1 MRAWEEFLH
10 KQDLEIGKQTV
21 DKWLRSLKIICFDAC
36 NLYLEAKD
44 FFYVLW
50 FEEHMRHKVKLNF
63 FNNNNKLIKV
73 HLNIVK
79 SQEKEEFLTNSKNPL
94 LLNTDLF
101 SMKVPSNSLK
111 MHFESFVTF
120 IGNELSWNL
129 LKEMTSEIINLKK
142 QERTLNFN
150 PIYLFGPSGA
160 GKTHLMLASMNLL
173 KKAGK
178 NVIYVE
184 ANLFT
189 DHVVSAIR
197 KSEME
202 KFRSIYRNVDAF
214 FVDNIDVL
222 SGKFATQEEFF
233 HTFNALHLEGKLIVI
248 SSIHSPQNL
257 EDIEHRLISRFEWG
271 IVVPIQNLDEENILC
286 LINDFMKNSAF
297 SLTKETMLFLYNIF
311 NRNAKTLL
319 KALETLLV
327 RISKKTL
334 SSNILNEEIVREVI
348 GDLLA
353 LEEGK
358 KLTPNKII
366 QKVSDYY
373 GVRIDDILGK
383 SQSKECVLPRQVAMY
398 LCRENLGMSYVKIGS
413 VFSRDHST
421 VMSSI
426 KQVGVALNNMN
437 SEFSFS
443 MQQIKE
449 SF

>member
-1 MRAWEEFLH
+1 MRAWEEFLS

-50 FEEHMRHKVKLNF
+50 FEEHMRHKVKSNF

-94 LLNTDLF
+94 VLNADLF
-101 SMKVPSNSLK
+101 PMKVPSHSLK

-120 IGNELSWNL
+120 VGNELSWHL
-129 LKEMTSEIINLKK
+129 LKEVTSEIINLKK

-160 GKTHLMLASMNLL
+160 GKTHLMLSSMNLL

-178 NVIYVE
+178 NAIYVE
-184 ANLFT
+184 ATLFT

-214 FVDNIDVL
+214 FIDNIDVL
-222 SGKFATQEEFF
+222 SGKLATQEEFF
-233 HTFNALHLEGKLIVI
+233 HTFNALHLEGKLIVL
-248 SSIHSPQNL
+248 SSVHSPRNL
-257 EDIEHRLISRFEWG
+257 ENIEHRLISRFEWG
-271 IVVPIQNLDEENILC
+271 IVVPVQTLDEENILC
-286 LINDFMKNSAF
+286 LVNNFMKDSGF
-297 SLTKETMLFLYNIF
+297 SLTKETVLFLYNVF
-311 NRNAKTLL
+311 NDNVKALL
-319 KALETLLV
+319 KSLETLLM
-327 RISKKTL
+327 RISKTTF
-334 SSNILNEEIVREVI
+334 SSNILNEKIVKEVI
-348 GDLLA
+348 KDLLA
-353 LEEGK
+353 LEETK
-358 KLTPNKII
+358 QLTPNKII

-383 SQSKECVLPRQVAMY
+383 SQSKECVFPRQVAMY
-398 LCRENLGMSYVKIGS
+398 LCRENLGMSYVKIGNI
-413 VFSRDHST
+413 FSRDHST

-426 KQVGVALNNMN
+426 KHVGAALNNMH

-443 MQQIKE
+443 MKQIKE